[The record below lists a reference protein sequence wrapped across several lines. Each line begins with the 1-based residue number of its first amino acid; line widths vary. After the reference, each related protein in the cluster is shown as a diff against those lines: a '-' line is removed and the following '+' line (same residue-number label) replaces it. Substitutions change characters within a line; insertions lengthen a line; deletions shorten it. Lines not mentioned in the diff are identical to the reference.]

1 MGKGGKKKKTVVI
14 STIHRPA
21 QEPSPEG
28 TVEPGPAEDC
38 DVTIP
43 YSEQIVAP
51 KPIPEE
57 GSEVV
62 EPAAAEECE
71 ASSVPTIVCN
81 PGITEYVQPVNRYV
95 TTHSINK
102 KQ

>member
-1 MGKGGKKKKTVVI
+1 M
-14 STIHRPA
+14 
-21 QEPSPEG
+21 
-28 TVEPGPAEDC
+28 
-38 DVTIP
+38 
-43 YSEQIVAP
+43 AP